1 MSEARKVKG
10 VPAEGE
16 ILEGGIAGYKL
27 FEGMHGK
34 KWIIALRWRSIQKKG
49 RRAQQHEECLKSHKE
64 LYYYLFT

>member
-16 ILEGGIAGYKL
+16 ILERGIAGYKL

-49 RRAQQHEECLKSHKE
+49 RRAQQH
-64 LYYYLFT
+64 